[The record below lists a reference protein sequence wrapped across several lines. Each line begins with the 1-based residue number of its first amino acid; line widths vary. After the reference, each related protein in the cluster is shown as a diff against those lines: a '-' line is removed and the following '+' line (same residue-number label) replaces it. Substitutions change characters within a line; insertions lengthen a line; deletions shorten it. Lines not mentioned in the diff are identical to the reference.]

1 MCVIHNKP
9 LFRYDNNILGMLIR
23 DWKTKRSNI
32 MQKDSILETS
42 SLLLCS
48 SEDFVLLLRITFS
61 GKAQSYFIIN
71 LFRMYINT
79 SSF

>member
-9 LFRYDNNILGMLIR
+9 LFRYDDNILGMLTVAG
-23 DWKTKRSNI
+23 KLKRSNI
-32 MQKDSILETS
+32 MQKDSILETG

-48 SEDFVLLLRITFS
+48 SKDSMLLLRIIFS
-61 GKAQSYFIIN
+61 GKVQSYFIIN
-71 LFRMYINT
+71 LFKLYINT